1 MPTKGP
7 WEAFAVQELPDDIPS
22 LLASAA
28 KKYGVDKDE
37 LGRIA
42 KQESSFNPR
51 AVGPVTR
58 SGQRAMGV
66 MQLMPGTAKD
76 MGVTDPFNA
85 QQNVDA
91 GAKYYAQLVRRYH
104 GDTEK
109 ARAAYNF
116 GMRNVDKGLPYPKE
130 TRDYIIK
137 TNPSSASPPSIPP
150 APNATLAQASPP
162 PGPWAAFAE
171 SPAPKPTGGSTG
183 QALGLGIPHVVGPN
197 QLPSDLPQK
206 VGRAALA
213 SLPYVGATIG
223 GILAPE
229 GLLAWPAIAA
239 AGVGAGAGSMLEQ
252 GGEKAFGMEEA
263 PKSMSEF
270 GKRTAEDVIAIWIRG
285 NYINLA

>member
-22 LLASAA
+22 LLAS
-28 KKYGVDKDE
+28 
-37 LGRIA
+37 
-42 KQESSFNPR
+42 
-51 AVGPVTR
+51 
-58 SGQRAMGV
+58 
-66 MQLMPGTAKD
+66 
-76 MGVTDPFNA
+76 
-85 QQNVDA
+85 

-183 QALGLGIPHVVGPN
+183 QALGL
-197 QLPSDLPQK
+197 
-206 VGRAALA
+206 
-213 SLPYVGATIG
+213 
-223 GILAPE
+223 
-229 GLLAWPAIAA
+229 
-239 AGVGAGAGSMLEQ
+239 
-252 GGEKAFGMEEA
+252 
-263 PKSMSEF
+263 
-270 GKRTAEDVIAIWIRG
+270 
-285 NYINLA
+285 